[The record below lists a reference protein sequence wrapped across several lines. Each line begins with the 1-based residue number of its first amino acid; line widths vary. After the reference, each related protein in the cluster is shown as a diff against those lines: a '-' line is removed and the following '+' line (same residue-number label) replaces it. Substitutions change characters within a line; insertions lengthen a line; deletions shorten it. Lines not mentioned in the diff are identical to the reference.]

1 MAQTKFH
8 YDYGDRR
15 HAYKQAKRLRS
26 HEHYT
31 VVVQNP
37 KTGRYLV
44 LMCDTDE
51 DLPTRVPI
59 LDKLRDEPPARREWS
74 EADRMNALH
83 EMIEQGV
90 ILISVVNNGASIGH
104 ESLSEVADEWIE
116 NQSID
121 WSRFE

>member
-1 MAQTKFH
+1 MAQTKFQ

-15 HAYKQAKRLRS
+15 HAYKQAKKLRS
-26 HEHYT
+26 HEYYT

-59 LDKLRDEPPARREWS
+59 LEKLRDAPPIEREHS
-74 EADRMNALH
+74 EADRMNALF
-83 EMIEQGV
+83 EMVRDGV
-90 ILISVVNNGASIGH
+90 IIIESVDAGFSVSH
-104 ESLSEVADEWIE
+104 ESINDMADEWIE
-116 NQSID
+116 KQAID
-121 WSRFE
+121 WRGWK